1 MENTINEEK
10 SNKSLRMDDV
20 LSDVYLNKPHTGKK
34 LHYPSLE
41 LANRGCC
48 SGGQICLG
56 VTSGL

>member
-10 SNKSLRMDDV
+10 SNKFKDDDF
-20 LSDVYLNKPHTGKK
+20 LSDVYLNKLRTGKK

>member
-10 SNKSLRMDDV
+10 SNKFKDDDF
-20 LSDVYLNKPHTGKK
+20 LSDVYLNKPRTGKK

>member
-10 SNKSLRMDDV
+10 SNKFKDDDV
-20 LSDVYLNKPHTGKK
+20 LSDVYLNMPRTGKK

>member
-10 SNKSLRMDDV
+10 SNKFKDDDF
-20 LSDVYLNKPHTGKK
+20 LSDVYLNKPRTGKM
-34 LHYPSLE
+34 LHYPPLE

>member
-10 SNKSLRMDDV
+10 SNKFKDDDF
-20 LSDVYLNKPHTGKK
+20 LSDVYLNKPRTGKK
-34 LHYPSLE
+34 LNYPSLE